1 MPPKESKKSFQGF
14 SQETIEAIE
23 SVLSK
28 GYCVEIR
35 PVKDGVKLIQV
46 IRKQVNNE
54 PSP

>member
-1 MPPKESKKSFQGF
+1 MLKKESKKSFRGF
-14 SQETIEAIE
+14 DPETIKAIE

-35 PVKDGVKLIQV
+35 PVKDGVKLVQV